1 MSKKQFDMPAYMVG
15 IDNEDMVILTTF
27 SDEGNLIVSLRID
40 HREVLRLISVLSASI
55 NANCDINVIKEID
68 NE

>member
-27 SDEGNLIVSLRID
+27 NDEGNPIASLRMD
-40 HREVLRLISVLSASI
+40 DRAVLRLISILSASI
-55 NANCDINVIKEID
+55 NANCDINVIKGVD